1 MFEKGTRLPPAALS
15 KCWLQ
20 LGEVFAQGYAPGM
33 CYCCRHAAG
42 HAAAPANIYACGCLL
57 SLQKAPTR
65 EGVPFVLVRDT
76 SLFERK
82 EVKDVM
88 AYAQ

>member
-1 MFEKGTRLPPAALS
+1 M
-15 KCWLQ
+15 CI
-20 LGEVFAQGYAPGM
+20 APQ
-33 CYCCRHAAG
+33 HS
-42 HAAAPANIYACGCLL
+42 AAAPAAPPAPAPGARALCAAV
-57 SLQKAPTR
+57 QKALTR

-88 AYAQ
+88 AYSQ

>member
-1 MFEKGTRLPPAALS
+1 M
-15 KCWLQ
+15 
-20 LGEVFAQGYAPGM
+20 
-33 CYCCRHAAG
+33 
-42 HAAAPANIYACGCLL
+42 
-57 SLQKAPTR
+57 R

-88 AYAQ
+88 AYLQ